1 MNHKKQSIAC
11 VYPGSTIPAPP
22 GEGDHTQP
30 EDHGKPPLPGAKK
43 CVLLVDDDESILEA
57 GRQVLQHFGFAVM
70 TAQNGEDAVRLY
82 QDRFPAI
89 DVVILD
95 LNMPGMGGDDCLREI
110 MIIDPTSKVIM
121 SSGTAPKHLLKRFRR
136 DGAQHFLGKPYHVN
150 DLIKTIRS
158 AIRSEQRRPRR
169 CRVKPIIQ
177 NPIAQ

>member
-1 MNHKKQSIAC
+1 
-11 VYPGSTIPAPP
+11 
-22 GEGDHTQP
+22 
-30 EDHGKPPLPGAKK
+30 
-43 CVLLVDDDESILEA
+43 
-57 GRQVLQHFGFAVM
+57 M